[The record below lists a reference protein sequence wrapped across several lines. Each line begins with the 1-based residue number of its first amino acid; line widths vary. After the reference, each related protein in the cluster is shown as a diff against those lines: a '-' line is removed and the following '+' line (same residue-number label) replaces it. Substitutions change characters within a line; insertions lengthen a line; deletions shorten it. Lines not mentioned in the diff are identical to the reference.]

1 MRHSVLQGIWWNG
14 SLDRYFQELISWSQS
29 LHLSIP
35 KKTPLNPFMVT
46 SASRYWQKPS
56 CKVSAWLH
64 WTPASPKS
72 YILTFPHY
80 LFRTISQSYL
90 QCCLLGCSPRLA
102 SNKSLAKL
110 IQYFRFKNKIKLK
123 KYIVLPIILQIF
135 FIKLKNLPSYFYF
148 HVFKYLFV
156 FIYFGCAES

>member
-123 KYIVLPIILQIF
+123 KNVSQKQSWGINKKDNADHKTKTKKLNLQ
-135 FIKLKNLPSYFYF
+135 LS
-148 HVFKYLFV
+148 H
-156 FIYFGCAES
+156 CASF

>member
-110 IQYFRFKNKIKLK
+110 VQYFRFKNKIKLK
-123 KYIVLPIILQIF
+123 KMYLKSKVEKS
-135 FIKLKNLPSYFYF
+135 IKKIMLTIKQKPKNLTCNS
-148 HVFKYLFV
+148 HIVHLF
-156 FIYFGCAES
+156 SQ

>member
-110 IQYFRFKNKIKLK
+110 VQYFRFKNKIKLK
-123 KYIVLPIILQIF
+123 KMYLKSKVEES
-135 FIKLKNLPSYFYF
+135 IKKIMLTIKQKPKNLTCNS
-148 HVFKYLFV
+148 HIVHLF
-156 FIYFGCAES
+156 SQ

>member
-1 MRHSVLQGIWWNG
+1 MRHSVLQGIWWNW

-110 IQYFRFKNKIKLK
+110 VQYFRFKNKIKLK
-123 KYIVLPIILQIF
+123 KMYLKSKVEES
-135 FIKLKNLPSYFYF
+135 IKKIMLTIKQKPKNLTCNS
-148 HVFKYLFV
+148 HIVHLF
-156 FIYFGCAES
+156 SQ